1 MRHGWSWL
9 WMCMCVWSSATAHAE
24 SGSTLAAEGI
34 VVGAGTSVDNLTVFP
49 LFATRETDLG
59 EITTL
64 EEALAR
70 KEAEVRELGSGEVSR
85 LVIRNRGKRAIY
97 VLAGTLVK
105 GGNQDRQIGQD
116 FVIES
121 KRSVPVDAFC
131 VEQGRWESKR
141 DGKTTGG
148 KFVATKAL
156 ATSDVRRAA
165 QYGRDQ
171 GEVWNKVSKI
181 NETHKK
187 STASGTLMATVDAGD
202 VGAHKK
208 ELVRKIEQALDS
220 ASSDKPLVGLAYAVG
235 GAMRSARWFAN
246 GKVFKLFRESLV
258 QAAALDELTARAGG
272 VTAAAPAKAAD
283 VDSFVSDVE
292 AARRVER
299 RDTQAAN
306 ANEYKESARGFG
318 SKTRLKNRPDVS
330 LSSDYVVKEE
340 QLETKPRVERP
351 SDALPSRL
359 VPSRPLR

>member
-1 MRHGWSWL
+1 MRREWSWL
-9 WMCMCVWSSATAHAE
+9 WMCVCVWFTTAARAEPDSA
-24 SGSTLAAEGI
+24 LAAEGI
-34 VVGAGTSVDNLTVFP
+34 VVGAGASVDNLTVFP

-70 KEAEVRELGSGEVSR
+70 KEAEVRELGSGEVGR

-116 FVIES
+116 FVIEP
-121 KRSVPVDAFC
+121 KRSVAVDAFC

-181 NETHKK
+181 NEAHKK
-187 STASGTLMATVDAGD
+187 STASGTLMATLDAGD
-202 VGAHKK
+202 VGARKK
-208 ELVRKIEQALDS
+208 ELVHSIKQALDR
-220 ASSDKPLVGLAYAVG
+220 AHSDKPLVGFAYAVG

-246 GKVFKLFRESLV
+246 GAVFELFRDSLV
-258 QAAALDELTARAGG
+258 EAAALDELTARAGG
-272 VTAAAPAKAAD
+272 ATTAAPAKAAD
-283 VDSFVSDVE
+283 VDRFVSDVE
-292 AARRVER
+292 TARRVER

-306 ANEYKESARGFG
+306 ANEYKESAHGFG
-318 SKTRLKNRPDVS
+318 SKTRLKSRPGVS
-330 LSSDYVVKEE
+330 LSSDYVVKDKQIEPKPPE
-340 QLETKPRVERP
+340 QRSSGT
-351 SDALPSRL
+351 LPSHPR
-359 VPSRPLR
+359 R